1 MAKEK
6 KTEDKSLIIIG
17 IISIV
22 IIVSGLLIT
31 YAVMKDKTKDE
42 LEAFSN
48 MFGGINS
55 LFSGLALAGII
66 LTVLLQKNELTL
78 QRRELIE
85 TREELKRSAEAQE
98 KSERA
103 HRKQAENLK
112 ISAQLSAM
120 STLVNYYSDEEKRL
134 KHIFPS
140 PTKCTQAIEKK
151 RDCIRKIEE
160 ILQRKELS

>member
-1 MAKEK
+1 MAKEN

-42 LEAFSN
+42 LEAFGN

-66 LTVLLQKNELTL
+66 LTVLFQKNELTL
-78 QRRELIE
+78 QRLELIE

-98 KSERA
+98 KSEKALR
-103 HRKQAENLK
+103 RQAENLK

-120 STLVNYYSDEEKRL
+120 STLVNYYIDEEKRL

-140 PTKCTQAIEKK
+140 PTEYTQATDKK